1 MTTAQ
6 QFENFDENYGE
17 DHEYGQEFVFNDY
30 LPDSNLQQRNKDFGQ
45 REVFYIFFRNL
56 DWPKRQGR
64 NPGRIFVGAKIKR
77 ARNS

>member
-56 DWPKRQGR
+56 D
-64 NPGRIFVGAKIKR
+64 
-77 ARNS
+77 